1 MNNILLFLAIIETV
15 FIVMFADYNEI
26 ANLNLSLM
34 YSNINFSIS
43 FFAFVILLYLFGIFA
58 GILIMIPAILDSA
71 KINKNAKRK
80 LEAASVNKDEN
91 DIQISVLE
99 NKIKTLEAALDKAL
113 KKD

>member
-1 MNNILLFLAIIETV
+1 MNNILLFLAILETI
-15 FIVMFADYNEI
+15 FIVMFANYNEI
-26 ANLNLSLM
+26 TDLNLSVM
-34 YSNINFSIS
+34 YTNFNFSIS

-58 GILIMIPAILDSA
+58 GILIMIPAILNGA

-80 LEAASVNKDEN
+80 LEVASVNKDEN

-99 NKIKTLEAALDKAL
+99 NKIKTLETALDKAL